1 MQCRPGKPCTGANE
15 CCGDI
20 ESDHFAQCGTTEEY
34 CYSNILFNYV
44 TNTYIDNSRKTQ
56 KDLCGPCT
64 TPNCFDPNPYYPASN
79 LCPKQVGEFKDC
91 RFIKECIDGKIRITI
106 TRQPIQTHGSSG
118 IDCPSQID
126 VTCNNCELS
135 TWSDCSNNNRTRTI
149 TKDATNGGLSC
160 PNESSLIQ
168 TCNNCEVS
176 TWSNCS
182 NNKRTRII
190 TKNATNGGTCNDILT
205 EPCNDC
211 EFSIWSNCSNNN
223 RTRKK
228 TKEATNGGTCNDIL
242 TEPCNNCEFSLW
254 TNCSNNNRTRKRTK
268 EATNGGTCND
278 ILTEQCNDCEVSTW
292 SECLNNQRTRII
304 TKTATNSGT
313 CNDILTEPCDDCVGI
328 WDDWTSCEANCNG
341 VEIYKIGYRT
351 SKYRII
357 TPENNGGKSCN
368 IDDGK
373 IKRENNCIKN
383 CVGNFDCSKWSE
395 CDCNTKTISRNCKG
409 IIQKKNCSN
418 NCENKNVFNYI
429 IDFLNYI
436 ALIIMNF
443 LKL

>member
-1 MQCRPGKPCTGANE
+1 MQCGPGRPCTGANE
-15 CCGDI
+15 CCGGTGGT
-20 ESDHFAQCGTTEEY
+20 HFSRCGTTEEY

-44 TNTYIDNSRKTQ
+44 TNTYRDNSFKTQ

-64 TPNCFDPNPYYPASN
+64 TPDCFDPNPYYPASN

-91 RFIKECIDGKIRITI
+91 RFIKECINGKNKIKI
-106 TRQPIQTHGSSG
+106 TRQPIQTYGSSG

-126 VTCNNCELS
+126 ETC
-135 TWSDCSNNNRTRTI
+135 SDCVVSDWTGPCIDNKRTKQTI
-149 TKDATNGGLSC
+149 PPENGGLSC
-160 PNESSLIQ
+160 PDPFSLIQTCSDCVVSDWTGPCIDNKRTKQTIPPENGGLSCPHESSLIQ

-176 TWSNCS
+176 TWSNCL
-182 NNKRTRII
+182 NKTQTRII
-190 TKNATNGGTCNDILT
+190 TKDATNGGTCNDILT
-205 EPCNDC
+205 KPCNSNNC
-211 EFSIWSNCSNNN
+211 EFSPWTNCSNNN

-242 TEPCNNCEFSLW
+242 TEPCN
-254 TNCSNNNRTRKRTK
+254 
-268 EATNGGTCND
+268 
-278 ILTEQCNDCEVSTW
+278 
-292 SECLNNQRTRII
+292 
-304 TKTATNSGT
+304 
-313 CNDILTEPCDDCVGI
+313 DCVGI
-328 WDDWTSCEANCNG
+328 WDDWTPCEANCN
-341 VEIYKIGYRT
+341 EIETYKIGYRT
-351 SKYRII
+351 SRYRII

-368 IDDGK
+368 IDDDK
-373 IKRENNCIKN
+373 IKREDNCIKN
-383 CVGNFDCSKWSE
+383 CVDNFDCSKWSE

-443 LKL
+443 FKL